1 MGGRSAHRRDEPRF
15 SAGARVV
22 ELRQVTRAGC
32 VTLCIASVP
41 DTWPSLATTGER
53 SYHHWQS
60 DRAPLHLT
68 GCASRL
74 NGSRWEA
81 TGQQERM
88 DYDTLTVAYRQ
99 RQVDRLLRALQRL
112 GEIETAPGRVVP
124 EAEDLV
130 IGAGRRLD
138 VAVMFVDISGFSSW
152 PAETL
157 AEQKEVLAVLSL
169 FFTEIVRIAED
180 YGGTVEKNTGDGLMA
195 YFEDSTADEG
205 SKRAVAC
212 ALTMLNTNVSLIAPL
227 LATAN
232 IAPIQFRVAIDHGP
246 ATIGRLGAARRF
258 NAIVAVGTVANVAS
272 KMLSFAQ
279 AW

>member
-1 MGGRSAHRRDEPRF
+1 
-15 SAGARVV
+15 
-22 ELRQVTRAGC
+22 
-32 VTLCIASVP
+32 
-41 DTWPSLATTGER
+41 
-53 SYHHWQS
+53 
-60 DRAPLHLT
+60 
-68 GCASRL
+68 
-74 NGSRWEA
+74 
-81 TGQQERM
+81 M
-88 DYDTLTVAYRQ
+88 DYDTLTFAYRQ
-99 RQVDRLLRALQRL
+99 RQFDRLLRALQRL

-138 VAVMFVDISGFSSW
+138 VAVMFVDISSFSSW

-212 ALTMLNTNVSLIAPL
+212 ALTMFHTNVSLIAPL
-227 LATAN
+227 LARAN
-232 IAPIQFRVAIDHGP
+232 IAPIQFRVAIDHGA
-246 ATIGRLGAARRF
+246 ATISRLGAARRF

-279 AW
+279 AGELLIGDKVRHRLPVHWQGPWTQIIDAPTGWVYRETGLRYPFYRYIRRWTWPLLNP